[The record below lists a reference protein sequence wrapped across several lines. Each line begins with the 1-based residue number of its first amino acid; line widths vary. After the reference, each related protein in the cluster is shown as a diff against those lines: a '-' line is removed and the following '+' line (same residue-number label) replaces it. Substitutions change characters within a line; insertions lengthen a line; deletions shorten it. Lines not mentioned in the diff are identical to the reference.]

1 MPQEVNSSYM
11 SKPAGE
17 PAIDT
22 AHVEAFKKDL
32 VNSKSSFP
40 VAKFIGLNCC
50 PTRPSSDK
58 ENMPC
63 TSTSTDTS
71 KQRSEAWFSERVGKI
86 TSSKAPAVIGLY
98 RKKEFSETW
107 DCVKNKLPEPT
118 KTFRNFQRGIIYEEA
133 AAACFSAET
142 GATPSECAMFVL
154 TFHNRFPAS
163 LDRSFDGEACS
174 MLTNPL
180 AEQCFLETKTREEG
194 QTGPLFSV
202 TASDVCQT
210 ELQMKCVGHEGKL
223 LFFNLLCHSLRN
235 QSTFLAGPFHYV
247 TRSLGKYR
255 LAEK

>member
-63 TSTSTDTS
+63 ISTSTDTS

-142 GATPSECAMFVL
+142 GATPSECGMFVL

-163 LDRSFDGEACS
+163 PDRSFDGEACS

-210 ELQMKCVGHEGKL
+210 ELQMKCVGLEGEL
-223 LFFNLLCHSLRN
+223 LFFNLLCQSLRN
-235 QSTFLAGPFHYV
+235 QSTSY
-247 TRSLGKYR
+247 S
-255 LAEK
+255 